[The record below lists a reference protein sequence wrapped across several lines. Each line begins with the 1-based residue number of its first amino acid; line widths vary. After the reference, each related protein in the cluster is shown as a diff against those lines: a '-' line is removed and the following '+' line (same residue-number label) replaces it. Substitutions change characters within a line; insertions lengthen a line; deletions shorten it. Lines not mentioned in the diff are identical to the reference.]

1 MEPEPEIPPAPNDT
15 TGVRFSLE
23 FIDELERKRNP
34 ESHLRT
40 VVRSNARKASF
51 SRRRSLTAVN
61 TRSMQLSP
69 LRTLR
74 TVVEFNKEV
83 NVASFS
89 EISGNATAPREN
101 FFLTMLIREDGIR
114 ELPSVSESPH
124 DPHNPKTKYSPIQ
137 SLEFGEDFLR
147 QLQISP
153 KTILGA
159 GRIDPLNSYPIDSAE
174 MQPYMHGLVDYH
186 AFICDSG
193 MPKDPDTGAYIHTK
207 WLQLCMQNQM
217 AFKSMLLAAEMSL
230 RGHQGLTPW
239 ELLWGERSTYRNH
252 LKGLKE
258 MANFRGGLDQIP
270 RPVKLIIIWIDQIGM
285 DTILPSPDNGTTFT
299 TFPEQ
304 EAAFATSSTSEGS
317 MLKSSKLVEILKSIR
332 FLTTTH
338 IVAIPT
344 NVVPSED
351 FRASCSIVQYQ
362 LEQLLAKTAP
372 SILED
377 SCILAAI
384 IYIDL
389 ILLDTPSVELI
400 KTKVTRQLHEMIIPL
415 RRAIELKENGDIVTW
430 VSATASAIFGSRNNQ
445 KVGIIDKFKMA
456 LAVLE
461 ARILP

>member
-1 MEPEPEIPPAPNDT
+1 VNSIP
-15 TGVRFSLE
+15 
-23 FIDELERKRNP
+23 
-34 ESHLRT
+34 
-40 VVRSNARKASF
+40 
-51 SRRRSLTAVN
+51 
-61 TRSMQLSP
+61 
-69 LRTLR
+69 
-74 TVVEFNKEV
+74 
-83 NVASFS
+83 
-89 EISGNATAPREN
+89 SGGI
-101 FFLTMLIREDGIR
+101 LLQILIR
-114 ELPSVSESPH
+114 L
-124 DPHNPKTKYSPIQ
+124 
-137 SLEFGEDFLR
+137 
-147 QLQISP
+147 
-153 KTILGA
+153 
-159 GRIDPLNSYPIDSAE
+159 
-174 MQPYMHGLVDYH
+174 
-186 AFICDSG
+186 
-193 MPKDPDTGAYIHTK
+193 
-207 WLQLCMQNQM
+207 
-217 AFKSMLLAAEMSL
+217 
-230 RGHQGLTPW
+230 
-239 ELLWGERSTYRNH
+239 YR
-252 LKGLKE
+252 
-258 MANFRGGLDQIP
+258 
-270 RPVKLIIIWIDQIGM
+270 IDQIGM

-304 EAAFATSSTSEGS
+304 EATFATSSTSEGS

-384 IYIDL
+384 IYINL

-400 KTKVTRQLHEMIIPL
+400 KSKVTRQLHEMIIPL

-445 KVGIIDKFKMA
+445 KVGIIDKFKIA